1 MKNRSEE
8 TQVLLYRQILIER
21 EASGHIPYPLA
32 DSLIIFH
39 RIQPAYRSLAF
50 IGKQQGGKNTEQRRF
65 PRTVRADDTKKFPQP
80 ATAPDGLANALPDVP
95 VCDPDCHGEPDIVAR
110 LRSDLPDDEVLY
122 DLSEL
127 FRVFGDTTRIK
138 ILYALFESELC
149 VGDLAQ
155 LLDVSQSAVSH
166 QLRLLK
172 ASKLVKFRRDGKTVF
187 YSLDDDHVRS
197 MIALGMEH
205 VEE

>member
-1 MKNRSEE
+1 M
-8 TQVLLYRQILIER
+8 
-21 EASGHIPYPLA
+21 P
-32 DSLIIFH
+32 
-39 RIQPAYRSLAF
+39 
-50 IGKQQGGKNTEQRRF
+50 
-65 PRTVRADDTKKFPQP
+65 DTKKFPQP

-172 ASKLVKFRRDGKTVF
+172 AASWSSSGGTEKRC
-187 YSLDDDHVRS
+187 S
-197 MIALGMEH
+197 IP
-205 VEE
+205 

>member
-1 MKNRSEE
+1 MANQEMAASTLHSMQSGAAATDQPSVMETEHRCTPADALPAQNPQTDDSPCGCNRQE
-8 TQVLLYRQILIER
+8 TQ
-21 EASGHIPYPLA
+21 
-32 DSLIIFH
+32 
-39 RIQPAYRSLAF
+39 
-50 IGKQQGGKNTEQRRF
+50 QRF
-65 PRTVRADDTKKFPQP
+65 DTM
-80 ATAPDGLANALPDVP
+80 PDEEL
-95 VCDPDCHGEPDIVAR
+95 
-110 LRSDLPDDEVLY
+110 LY
-122 DLSEL
+122 DLADL
-127 FRVFGDTTRIK
+127 FKVFADTTRIK